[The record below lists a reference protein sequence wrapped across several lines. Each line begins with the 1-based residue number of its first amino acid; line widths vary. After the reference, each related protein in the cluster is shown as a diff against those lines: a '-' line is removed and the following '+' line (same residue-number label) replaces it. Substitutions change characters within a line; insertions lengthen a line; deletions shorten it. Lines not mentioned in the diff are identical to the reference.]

1 MVKLIPKK
9 GSTLHDFPYSS
20 PQRKCPHFW
29 IINVTPPGPAHCI
42 HNCLYC
48 YARDAIYSR
57 FSPDMVVYS
66 NLPELVEKDIKH
78 IYLSPPISIS
88 NVSDPCQDVPE
99 VRQVVKKLISLI
111 MSYRLTFFITTKG
124 DPRFLFELPG
134 FIDYEPKFIAITIE
148 GTPEI
153 LSLLSSGA
161 PPFHKRLEAVEE
173 ISRRGINT
181 IVRLDPVFVHLFY
194 AIYGDKW
201 LYQIKEIIRRFSLAG
216 AKHIVTSTGRL
227 SRRRLPGNRKSSWDR
242 IVAIVKKFSNIAARR
257 MENEYT
263 FDTEWRGRGLFL
275 RRDLRLQIHAQ
286 VKEIVESYGMTYAV
300 CQELGREADSEGISS
315 CQRFPLPFSLKQPD
329 GTFNPVPGC
338 NGNCYNLCRDKK
350 YPPCG
355 QPLLTQ
361 TKPFKIS
368 YLRKPLQPH
377 FEEHQ
382 Y

>member
-20 PQRKCPHFW
+20 PRRKCPHFW

-48 YARDAIYSR
+48 YARDAIYSK

-66 NLPELVEKDIKH
+66 NLPELVERDIKLT
-78 IYLSPPISIS
+78 YLSPPISIS
-88 NVSDPCQDVPE
+88 TVSDPCQDVPE
-99 VRQVVKKLISLI
+99 VRGVVKKLISLI
-111 MSYRLTFFITTKG
+111 MRYRLPFFITTKG
-124 DPRFLFELPG
+124 DARFLFELPG
-134 FIDYEPKFIAITIE
+134 FIDYKPKFIATTIE

-153 LSLLSSGA
+153 LSLLSPGA
-161 PPFHKRLEAVEE
+161 PPFSKRLEAVEE
-173 ISRRGINT
+173 ISSLGINT
-181 IVRLDPVFVHLFY
+181 IVRLDPLFVHLFY
-194 AIYGDKW
+194 AIYGDEW
-201 LYQIKEIIRRFSLAG
+201 LQQVEEIIHRFSLAG
-216 AKHIVTSTGRL
+216 AKHVVASTGRL
-227 SRRRLPGNRKSSWDR
+227 SRRRLPGDRKSSWDR
-242 IVAIVKKFSNIAARR
+242 IMGTVTTFSNAAARR
-257 MENEYT
+257 MESEYT
-263 FDTEWRGRGLFL
+263 FDTEWRGGGLFL

-315 CQRFPLPFSLKQPD
+315 CQRFSLPFSLKQPD
-329 GTFNPVPGC
+329 GTFNPIPGC
-338 NGNCYNLCRDKK
+338 TANCHILCRDKK
-350 YPPCG
+350 CPPCG

-361 TKPFKIS
+361 AKPFKIS
-368 YLRKPLQPH
+368 YLRKPFPPH